1 MITGTIKN
9 AVKLQALD
17 NKWQQKKKDI
27 NSKKP
32 TKELTQEERMIAVT
46 ITGDVFGGG
55 EKAIVSGNT
64 NVKIGE

>member
-1 MITGTIKN
+1 MNIGLKEKN
-9 AVKLQALD
+9 NHISGSDTLKAE
-17 NKWQQKKKDI
+17 
-27 NSKKP
+27 
-32 TKELTQEERMIAVT
+32 TEEVAVT